1 LSKASKEKVTSLSTS
16 SNTSN
21 ASVNKDWENWVA
33 VHGKKEAVVED
44 VRVIGKTLGVNFNGD
59 KNNKFNLLSK
69 REGESGGRRKG
80 VCW

>member
-1 LSKASKEKVTSLSTS
+1 
-16 SNTSN
+16 
-21 ASVNKDWENWVA
+21 
-33 VHGKKEAVVED
+33 VVED